1 MLSFNHKGRDF
12 KMKKSRAGLEKEI
25 ANIISTNL
33 MEKKVLDAWTKSIED
48 NYEVPEKYSTD
59 FLTKRRSITE
69 ADDFMLFILAD
80 ILLGKHSID
89 EYYTPK
95 EIKGLSQS
103 KWHIEKVNFPLRYKM
118 TKITEQQ
125 YIGCISVKELML
137 LKDAQL
143 INYNENAQRTMR
155 HIVKGETEFFQIA
168 LNKEAVRAIMESYE
182 SDLYIPNTITL
193 NLPEDAMFDYN
204 EKTGELVINELEY
217 FDILDGYHRYIAMSK
232 IAAQNPNF
240 DYQMELRIVQFEESK
255 AKRFIWQED
264 QKTKMRKIDSDAMDT
279 SKVSNRIVER
289 MNNDNQFLLAGQISR
304 NKGIINASYLSNIID
319 IVYLKGV
326 KKSEERLMIK
336 KVSESLMSAIE
347 WYTDKNPEYLNK
359 PWDKKLIYM
368 VAYEDRYGELNDI
381 AKDYLKVKAESDIYA
396 NPNLIQLDITRTHKL
411 LRKEDM

>member
-1 MLSFNHKGRDF
+1 
-12 KMKKSRAGLEKEI
+12 MKKNRGGLEKEI
-25 ANIISTNL
+25 SSKISANLT
-33 MEKKVLDAWTKSIED
+33 EKKVLDAWTKSIK
-48 NYEVPEKYSTD
+48 NSYEVPVRYSTD
-59 FLTKRRSITE
+59 FLTKRRNITE

-80 ILLGKHSID
+80 IILGKLSLE
-89 EYYTPK
+89 EYYTQK
-95 EIKGLSQS
+95 EIKSLSAA
-103 KWHIEKVNFPLRYKM
+103 KWHIEKVNFPLKYKM
-118 TKITEQQ
+118 TRINDQQ
-125 YIGCISVKELML
+125 YIGCVSVRELML

-155 HIVKGETEFFQIA
+155 HIIKGETEFFQIA

-204 EKTGELVINELEY
+204 EKTGELIINELKY

-232 IAAQNPNF
+232 ISAQDPDF

-279 SKVSNRIVER
+279 SKISNRIVER
-289 MNNDNQFLLAGQISR
+289 MNNDNQFILAGQISR

-326 KKSEERLMIK
+326 RKSEERLMIK
-336 KVSESLMSAIE
+336 RVAESLMSAME
-347 WYTDKNPEYLNK
+347 WYVDRNPEYVNK
-359 PWDKKLIYM
+359 SWEKKLIYM
-368 VAYEDRYGELNDI
+368 VAYEDRYGDLKDI
-381 AKDYLKVKAESDIYA
+381 TKDYLKVKESDDIYA
-396 NPNLIQLDITRTHKL
+396 SPNLIQMDITRTHKL
-411 LRKEDM
+411 LRKEVR